1 MVGIAV
7 LLTAAGVGFALSRW
21 LRVPVVPLL
30 LVVGFVLSATGLI
43 PEEQLSEAVV
53 LGVTF
58 LLFVVGIELNFDRV
72 RNQKRAALWVGL
84 WQFLFLGAAGWA
96 AGRALGYSDQAS
108 LYLALALSASSTL
121 VVVQLL
127 QGRQQLFEPF
137 GRLVVGVLLV
147 QDLLVVL
154 LIPVV
159 GRLSVGVPAVAA
171 GVGAVALLFAITWV
185 CRRWLLPLALLR
197 LQDDD
202 ETLLVTMLAGLFA
215 FLGLAYLLD
224 LPLVAGAFL
233 AGLAFSRFPLSGL
246 IRAQLR
252 SISDFFLAV
261 LFIAL
266 GGLVG
271 IPTPQEI
278 TDALI
283 LALVVV
289 LVTPPLVTLIA
300 ERYGME
306 TRAAIESGL
315 LLAQT
320 SELSLVVGIQAL
332 AEGEIGERAFT
343 SIVLVTAVTMLLTP
357 LVATDRATRRL
368 MRLHPLRRRPRP
380 ERPLQGHVLLL
391 GCGESGMV
399 LLETLLVFG
408 HDVLVVDDDPVVI
421 GQVQEAGVPAL
432 RGDASDSELLE
443 AARARQAAIIVS
455 TVRRVQDNH
464 VLLRQVAGVP
474 TLVRVFDDAEA
485 VEVRALGGRPIIL
498 AEATAEDLL
507 QTLEREGFFRDGT
520 EKDP

>member
-1 MVGIAV
+1 EH
-7 LLTAAGVGFALSRW
+7 LT
-21 LRVPVVPLL
+21 
-30 LVVGFVLSATGLI
+30 
-43 PEEQLSEAVV
+43 EAVV

-72 RNQKRAALWVGL
+72 RRQRRAALWVGL

-96 AGRALGYSDQAS
+96 AGRALGFSTEAS
-108 LYLALALSASSTL
+108 LYLGLALSASSTL

-154 LIPVV
+154 LIPVL
-159 GRLSVGVPAVAA
+159 GRLADGVGAIAV
-171 GVGAVALLFAITWV
+171 GVGAVGLLLAVTWV
-185 CRRWLLPLALLR
+185 CQRWLLPWGLLR
-197 LQDDD
+197 IQDDD
-202 ETLLVTMLAGLFA
+202 ETLLILMLAGLFA
-215 FLGLAYLLD
+215 FLALAHLLD

-233 AGLAFSRFPLSGL
+233 AGLAFSRFPVSGV

-261 LFIAL
+261 LFTAL

-271 IPTPQEI
+271 VPSLQAV
-278 TDALI
+278 TDALV
-283 LALVVV
+283 LAAVVV
-289 LVTPPLVTLIA
+289 VVTPPLVTFIA
-300 ERYGME
+300 ERYGLA
-306 TRAAIESGL
+306 TRSAIEGGL

-332 AEGEIGERAFT
+332 VQGQVGERTFS

-357 LVATDRATRRL
+357 LLATDRVTRVL
-368 MRLHPLRRRPRP
+368 MRLHPLRHRPRP
-380 ERPLQGHVLLL
+380 ERPARGHVLLL
-391 GCGESGMV
+391 GCGESGML

-408 HDVLVVDDDPVVI
+408 HDVLVIDDDAVVI

-432 RGDASDSELLE
+432 RGDASDPELLD
-443 AARARQAAIIVS
+443 AAGVRHASIIVS
-455 TVRRVQDNH
+455 TLRRVADNE
-464 VLLRQVAGVP
+464 VFLRHAPGVP
-474 TLVRVFDDAEA
+474 ALVRVFDHAEA
-485 VEVRALGGRPIIL
+485 ARIRELGGRPVVL

-507 QTLEREGFFRDGT
+507 LELDREGLLG
-520 EKDP
+520 PPSAAS